1 MKISEVEERV
11 GITKKN
17 IRFYE
22 AQGLLE
28 PGRNH
33 ENGYREYSDEDV
45 RTLEQIKLLR
55 KLGLPLEE
63 IRMMQSGHATVADS
77 MRRHLVTLQREQQ
90 NVIESIRFCEIMQA
104 QETMLSELN
113 AQQILQQ
120 MEYMEK
126 IGTSFQD
133 IEKKDVRQRSF
144 LGAACAAAV
153 MTLLMLGTIA
163 LLLWGFH
170 ADPQDMPP
178 LPLTVLLLALPLL
191 VIFGVLLS
199 LVQRIE
205 EIKRGEAYDA
215 RKF

>member
-1 MKISEVEERV
+1 MKISEVEELV

-33 ENGYREYSDEDV
+33 ENGYRDYSENDV
-45 RTLEQIKLLR
+45 HVLEQIKLMR

-63 IRMMQSGHATVADS
+63 IRMMQAGRSTIADS

-90 NVIESIRFCEIMQA
+90 NLEESMQLCETLCQR
-104 QETMLSELN
+104 EGMLTDLD

-120 MEYMEK
+120 MESMEK
-126 IGTSFQD
+126 GGTSFHD
-133 IEKKDVRQRSF
+133 IEQKDIRQRSF
-144 LGAACAAAV
+144 LGASCAAAV
-153 MTLLMLGTIA
+153 MILLMLGTI
-163 LLLWGFH
+163 LFMLWAFF
-170 ADPQDMPP
+170 ADPKDAPP
-178 LPLTVLLLALPLL
+178 LPLMIVLIGLPLL
-191 VIFGVLLS
+191 IILGVLFS
-199 LVQRIE
+199 LLQCIG
-205 EIKRGEAYDA
+205 EIKKGEAYDA

>member
-22 AQGLLE
+22 AQGLLR

-63 IRMMQSGHATVADS
+63 IRRMQSGHATVADS
-77 MRRHLVTLQREQQ
+77 MRRHLITLQREQQ
-90 NVIESIRFCEIMQA
+90 NLTESVRLCEALQA
-104 QETMLSELN
+104 QQNKLSELD
-113 AQQILQQ
+113 ARQILQQ
-120 MEYMEK
+120 METMEQG
-126 IGTSFQD
+126 GTSFQD
-133 IEKKDVRQRSF
+133 ISRNDVRQRSF
-144 LGAACAAAV
+144 LGAVCASIV
-153 MTLLMLGTIA
+153 MTLLMLGLLA
-163 LLLWGFH
+163 LMLWGFH
-170 ADPQDMPP
+170 TDPQEAPP
-178 LPLTVLLLALPLL
+178 LPLMVLLIALPIF
-191 VIFGVLLS
+191 VILGVMFS
-199 LVQRIE
+199 LIQRIG
-205 EIKRGEAYDA
+205 EIQKGEAYDA

>member
-90 NVIESIRFCEIMQA
+90 NVIESIRLCEIMQA

-120 MEYMEK
+120 MEDMEK
-126 IGTSFQD
+126 VGTSFQD

-199 LVQRIE
+199 LIQRIE

>member
-22 AQGLLE
+22 TQGLLA

-33 ENGYREYSDEDV
+33 ENGYREYGDEDV

-63 IRMMQSGHATVADS
+63 IRRMQSGHATVADS

-90 NVIESIRFCEIMQA
+90 NVTESIRLCEIMQA
-104 QETMLSELN
+104 QETMLSDLD

-120 MEYMEK
+120 MEAMERV
-126 IGTSFQD
+126 GTSFQD

-144 LGAACAAAV
+144 LGAVCAAVV
-153 MTLLMLGTIA
+153 MTLFMLGTIA

-178 LPLTVLLLALPLL
+178 LPLAVLLLGLPLL
-191 VIFGVLLS
+191 VIFGVLFS
-199 LVQRIE
+199 LVQRIG

-215 RKF
+215 REF